1 MPIRVIGAGFGRTG
15 TLSLKSALEIL
26 GFAPCYHMETVF
38 SHPWHA
44 RSWLHAYA
52 HAPMDWEDLLGRYQA
67 IVDWPGCTFYRELM
81 DIYPQARVI
90 LTVREPQQWY
100 TSTSKTIYSVM
111 NRFPLNRS
119 GGWIPLL
126 NSLIVMLNRLIWDGT
141 FHGRFT
147 DQQHALRVFEDHIA
161 EVQRQV
167 PPENLLVYQ
176 INQGWEPLCRFL
188 GVPEPEGIPFPH
200 LNDRQA
206 YLRKVRL
213 LTLGLLGGM
222 SGAAFL
228 AGAGL
233 GWWRSRPGH

>member
-1 MPIRVIGAGFGRTG
+1 
-15 TLSLKSALEIL
+15 
-26 GFAPCYHMETVF
+26 
-38 SHPWHA
+38 
-44 RSWLHAYA
+44 
-52 HAPMDWEDLLGRYQA
+52 
-67 IVDWPGCTFYRELM
+67 
-81 DIYPQARVI
+81 
-90 LTVREPQQWY
+90 
-100 TSTSKTIYSVM
+100 
-111 NRFPLNRS
+111 
-119 GGWIPLL
+119 
-126 NSLIVMLNRLIWDGT
+126 
-141 FHGRFT
+141 
-147 DQQHALRVFEDHIA
+147 
-161 EVQRQV
+161 V
-167 PPENLLVYQ
+167 PPEKLLVYQ

>member
-15 TLSLKSALEIL
+15 TLSLKKALEIL
-26 GFAPCYHMETVF
+26 GFAPCYHMEIVF

-44 RSWLHAYA
+44 RSWLRVYTR
-52 HAPMDWEDLLGRYQA
+52 APVDWEDLLGRYQA
-67 IVDWPGCTFYRELM
+67 IVDWPGCTYYRELL
-81 DIYPQARVI
+81 DTYPQARVI

-100 TSTSKTIYSVM
+100 TSTAKTIYSVM

-126 NSLIVMLNRLIWDGT
+126 NSLIDMLNRLIWEGT
-141 FHGRFT
+141 FHGRFA
-147 DQQHALRVFEDHIA
+147 DQQHALQVFEDHIA

-167 PPENLLVYQ
+167 PPEKLLVYQ
-176 INQGWEPLCRFL
+176 IKQGWEPLCRFL

-200 LNDRQA
+200 LNDRQG

-233 GWWRSRPGH
+233 GWWRSHPRR